1 MNTMMKVLKYQARD
15 AIRSRW
21 LIAYAL
27 FFLVVTDA
35 LLRFSGD
42 PVKAQLSLVSIVLFV
57 VPLIAIVFGT
67 VYLYNAREFVELILA
82 QPVDR
87 RQTYCGLYLGLTL
100 PLIVAFVVG
109 LATPFVLN
117 GLDASAW
124 GRLAALIIAGIVL
137 TCVFTAI
144 ATSIAVKCEDRLRGL
159 GAAIGVWLLV
169 TVVYDGLVLLV
180 LAVLSD
186 FPLER
191 ATLGLMLA
199 NPIDIARV
207 GLLLRFDGAAMM
219 GYTGAVFL
227 KFFSGPTGMIVATL
241 ALAAWII
248 APIAFGV
255 RVFQKKDF

>member
-100 PLIVAFVVG
+100 PLIAAFVVG
-109 LATPFVLN
+109 IAAPFLFS
-117 GLDASAW
+117 GLDTAVL
-124 GRLAALIIAGIVL
+124 GRLGALIIAGIVL

-169 TVVYDGLVLLV
+169 TIVYDGFVLLV

-191 ATLGLMLA
+191 ATLGLMMA
-199 NPIDIARV
+199 NPIDIARL

-227 KFFSGPTGMIVATL
+227 KFFNGTTGMIVAAA
-241 ALAAWII
+241 ALATWIV

-255 RVFQKKDF
+255 RVFQRKDF

>member
-1 MNTMMKVLKYQARD
+1 MNTMIKVLKYQARD

-57 VPLIAIVFGT
+57 VPLVAIVFGT

-87 RQTYCGLYLGLTL
+87 RQTFCGLYLGLTL
-100 PLIVAFVVG
+100 PLAVAFVVG
-109 LATPFVLN
+109 LSVPFILN

-124 GRLAALIIAGIVL
+124 ARLGALVVAGVVL

-169 TVVYDGLVLLV
+169 TIVYDGFVLLV
-180 LAVLSD
+180 LAVLSH

-191 ATLGLMLA
+191 ATLGLMLT

-219 GYTGAVFL
+219 GYTGAAFL
-227 KFFSGPTGMIVATL
+227 KFFSGSTGPIVATL
-241 ALAAWII
+241 ALAAWIV

-255 RVFQKKDF
+255 RVFQRKDF

>member
-27 FFLVVTDA
+27 FFLVVVDA

-109 LATPFVLN
+109 LSVPFVLN

-124 GRLAALIIAGIVL
+124 GRLAALIVAGVVL

-169 TVVYDGLVLLV
+169 TIVYDGFVLLV

-186 FPLER
+186 YPLER
-191 ATLGLMLA
+191 VTLGLMMA

-207 GLLLRFDGAAMM
+207 GLLLRVDGAAMM

-227 KFFSGPTGMIVATL
+227 KFFSGSSGMVVATL

-255 RVFQKKDF
+255 RVFQRKDF

>member
-57 VPLIAIVFGT
+57 VPLVAIVFGT

-87 RQTYCGLYLGLTL
+87 RQTYSGLYLGLTV

-109 LATPFVLN
+109 IAAPFVLN

-124 GRLAALIIAGIVL
+124 GRLAALVAAGVVL

-159 GAAIGVWLLV
+159 GAAIGVWLLL
-169 TVVYDGLVLLV
+169 TIVYDGLVLLV

-191 ATLGLMLA
+191 GTLGLMMA

-207 GLLLRFDGAAMM
+207 GLLLNFDGAAMM

-227 KFFSGPTGMIVATL
+227 KFFSGPTGIIVATL
-241 ALAAWII
+241 ALAVWII
-248 APIAFGV
+248 APIAFGM

>member
-1 MNTMMKVLKYQARD
+1 MNTVVKVLKYQARD

-67 VYLYNAREFVELILA
+67 VYLYNAREFIELILA

-100 PLIVAFVVG
+100 PLIVAFAVG
-109 LATPFVLN
+109 LSAPFLLN
-117 GLDASAW
+117 GLDAAAW
-124 GRLAALIIAGIVL
+124 GRLAALIVAGTVL
-137 TCVFTAI
+137 TCVFTGI

-169 TVVYDGLVLLV
+169 TIVYDGLVLLV
-180 LAVLSD
+180 LAVLAD

-191 ATLGLMLA
+191 ATLGLMMA

-227 KFFSGPTGMIVATL
+227 TFFSGATGMIVATL

-255 RVFQKKDF
+255 RVFQRKDF

>member
-1 MNTMMKVLKYQARD
+1 
-15 AIRSRW
+15 
-21 LIAYAL
+21 
-27 FFLVVTDA
+27 
-35 LLRFSGD
+35 
-42 PVKAQLSLVSIVLFV
+42 VSIVLFV

-109 LATPFVLN
+109 LSVPFVLN

-124 GRLAALIIAGIVL
+124 GRLAALIVAGVVL

-169 TVVYDGLVLLV
+169 TIVYDGFVLLV

-186 FPLER
+186 YPLER
-191 ATLGLMLA
+191 VTLGLMMA

-227 KFFSGPTGMIVATL
+227 KFFIGSSGMVVATL

-255 RVFQKKDF
+255 RVFQRKDF